1 MPSHENEK
9 KKSEQRRQKVSK
21 DMVCRSANAQ
31 GVGWW
36 WLKKKKQK
44 KQGKAERSKVKKIK

>member
-1 MPSHENEK
+1 VIVPSNQLLMPSHENEK

-31 GVGWW
+31 GVG
-36 WLKKKKQK
+36 
-44 KQGKAERSKVKKIK
+44 